1 MNIIVVGAGN
11 IGYYLTYS
19 LISTTNHEVT
29 LIEKDHSRSMLTAN
43 KLNVPIIHG
52 DGSSIAILEKADA
65 AHADILVALTGK
77 DEDNFICCQL
87 AKQRFHTKTTI
98 AKVNNPKNVE
108 TIKAL
113 AADIVISSVSM
124 LSQIIEQQVNAIDY
138 HFITRMTMG
147 DTSIF
152 EFVVPQNDKI
162 CNKKLSDISW
172 PKDTLVIAI
181 SRNQK
186 SIVPNGDSVLEA
198 GDNVVISTKD
208 YNKKHLKKLFN

>member
-1 MNIIVVGAGN
+1 MNIIIIGAGN
-11 IGYYLTYS
+11 IGYYLAYS
-19 LISTTNHEVT
+19 LMSTTNHEVR
-29 LIEKDHSRSMLTAN
+29 LIEKDRSRAMITAN
-43 KLNVPIIHG
+43 KLNLPIIHG
-52 DGSSIAILEKADA
+52 DGSNISILEKADA
-65 AHADILVALTGK
+65 GHTDILVALTGK

-87 AKQRFHTKTTI
+87 AKQRFHIKTTI

-113 AADIVISSVSM
+113 AADIAISSVNM

-138 HFITRMTMG
+138 HFVTKMTMG

-152 EFVVPQNDKI
+152 EFIVPQNDKI
-162 CNKKLSDISW
+162 CNKKISDIDW
-172 PKDTLVIAI
+172 PENTLVIAI

-186 SIVPNGDSVLEA
+186 SIVPNGNSILES

-208 YNKKHLKKLFN
+208 YNKKYLKKLFD